1 MFILLSRNPALR
13 QLLDTSLGSI
23 FDSLTQPKPKLLLHA
38 ALVTMAKSQQQHQTS
53 LAFMQSLKVLFCE
66 KVAADAL

>member
-13 QLLDTSLGSI
+13 QLLDTSFGSI
-23 FDSLTQPKPKLLLHA
+23 FDSLTQPKPKLLLHN
-38 ALVTMAKSQQQHQTS
+38 ALVTMAKSQQHQTS